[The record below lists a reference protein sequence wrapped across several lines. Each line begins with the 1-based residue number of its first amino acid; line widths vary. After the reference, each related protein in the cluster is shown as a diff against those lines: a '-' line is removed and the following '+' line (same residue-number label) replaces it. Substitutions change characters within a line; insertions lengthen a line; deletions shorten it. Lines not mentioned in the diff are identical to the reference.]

1 MEIMEFEKMV
11 KSRRSIRRWKPDPVP
26 ENLILKAL
34 DLAIWAPNGGNHQNW
49 RFIVVSDRKQ
59 IEAMANSVQAKAD
72 LMVSWPE
79 SSQFLDEVVRYQA
92 NASFW
97 RSAPVCI
104 AVLTAEYQSVADQ
117 ILKIRVKKDPSVQ
130 PIIDARQMVNSGL
143 QSASAAVAHMLLAL
157 HVEGLGGIWLTGC
170 TVAKNE
176 IESLLQIPEGFNLV
190 AMIAVGF
197 PDEQPKKTRK
207 PLAEVVLYGKG

>member
-1 MEIMEFEKMV
+1 MEILEFEKIV

-49 RFIVVSDRKQ
+49 RFVFVNDQKQ
-59 IEAMANSVQAKAD
+59 IVAMANAVQAKAD

-79 SSQFLDEVVRYQA
+79 SAQFPDEVVRYQA
-92 NASFW
+92 NSSFW
-97 RSAPVCI
+97 RCAPVCI
-104 AVLTAEYQSVADQ
+104 AVLTEEYQSVADQ
-117 ILKIRVKKDPSVQ
+117 LLKIRVKKDPSAQ
-130 PIIDARQMVNSGL
+130 PIIEARQMVNSGL
-143 QSASAAVAHMLLAL
+143 QSVSAAVAYMLLAL

-170 TVAKNE
+170 IVAKSE
-176 IESLLQIPEGFNLV
+176 IESLLHVPAGFNLV
-190 AMIAVGF
+190 AMVAVGF